1 MISIKKFYFNEKGSV
16 LFIVIMV
23 TATLLLLGTT
33 ASVISLSSYK
43 MSKVESLSKKN
54 FHIAEAISEEA
65 ELKLDEYIK
74 RYLYNSYEKTSEYIK
89 ENEGKSIKEKNEIF
103 KEIFKDQILT
113 LKKNLENTT
122 DYNLKTL
129 EKYDISVEVIL
140 EDLQK
145 QKDIEEFDIS
155 IISLFEEQ
163 HIPEMIKIKYKIKL
177 PKYNDFKQNLNLI
190 EKEQWSNYKW

>member
-1 MISIKKFYFNEKGSV
+1 
-16 LFIVIMV
+16 
-23 TATLLLLGTT
+23 
-33 ASVISLSSYK
+33 

>member
-129 EKYDISVEVIL
+129 EKYDISVDVIL